1 LQSSELVSLQTRLKD
16 ANLVITDMQSKQL
29 PVEFQLTKALHE
41 KDLLENK
48 VKYLE
53 EELQKKVNDEKSIR
67 NDLNNKISELES
79 SLHTQTNENADG
91 KVQISSLK
99 VFIFIIFCFYFF
111 IFIFFVFIILFFFLF
126 LFFIFLFY

>member
-16 ANLVITDMQSKQL
+16 ANLLITDMQSKQL

-53 EELQKKVNDEKSIR
+53 EELQKKVNDEKSTR
-67 NDLNNKISELES
+67 NDLNNKISELEG

-99 VFIFIIFCFYFF
+99 VLFLL
-111 IFIFFVFIILFFFLF
+111 FFVFIFLF
-126 LFFIFLFY
+126 LFFIFFLFP